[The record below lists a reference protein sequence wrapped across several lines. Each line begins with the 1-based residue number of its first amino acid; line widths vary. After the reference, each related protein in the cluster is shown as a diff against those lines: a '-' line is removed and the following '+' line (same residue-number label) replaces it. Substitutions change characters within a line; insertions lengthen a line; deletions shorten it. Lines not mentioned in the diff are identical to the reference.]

1 MSIGKR
7 TAVATLCLL
16 LMGSGLALALQPL
29 LDPAVPR
36 ALMDPPPRPSAG
48 SGAELAEEGM
58 PRWITLDDFVPGQ
71 APPPLLQSDPIQ
83 PDDRGLRTPAPRT
96 NWTGVVNNPATIVPP
111 DTHIA
116 VGPNLGAAGRV
127 VEVTNSDVQIWDKTG
142 AVIAGPTPLS
152 TMFPPSVG
160 PFPFDPKVLYDQHSG
175 HFFIVCLEGNTPA
188 GNLIHIAASTGS
200 TPNSLGA
207 ADWTFSVG
215 SGVQVI
221 GGTPTWADYPGIGAD
236 ANALFVTTN
245 QFTGAPVAFR
255 GANIRV
261 FNKAQLIA
269 GFYTFVDITYDAL
282 VTWGVATIQPAHVY
296 GATDNGGMYLINRI
310 GAGTYRIYNVTGH
323 PAAPVAT
330 TSTHPWAA
338 GAFPADTGADQ
349 GGVALPDLDTLSSR
363 VQNAVYRGTL
373 WCCLTSN
380 PDGDAETEVVWQEI
394 NTAGGPPA
402 APFVVQ
408 AGFIQGTGVDNW
420 TYMPSINVNAAGDAA
435 LSFTQS
441 AWWKF
446 PDFSYTM
453 RLATD
458 PPGTFQAEVVAL
470 ASAGFYDSFV
480 PNPIDRWGD
489 FSGCVVDP
497 TDDCFWV
504 ANEFANTSVV
514 GASTWGT
521 QIASFCSTPPIAAC
535 CASKTACAML
545 DQATC
550 LAQGWVWRGPPK
562 VCPTQNVQTNV
573 HQGIAVV
580 HWTTPGLDCYTMKKH
595 LRGCIDGELIDAWM
609 TDIDPDLGQEMC
621 HSFDGVD
628 PCSPPL
634 PADFFG
640 PGSDPF
646 EGHVCLRG
654 EPLGPTT
661 WGDYDVADTLVQRDI
676 DPFDRCELDY
686 DNPRV
691 VTAQIVALNL
701 VSTDPITVT
710 YDGGLD
716 PELWDVAVDLS
727 VQGSPSGTVTAT
739 RTHCNGGYYASNL
752 PVQPRFTF
760 TKVSDPAVTREL
772 DTGLAGLCPIN
783 LAQDDNP
790 AWSSDLDPNFNPD
803 SPWCSDF
810 HPAIEEPM
818 PTTDCDCQP
827 NGIRDDCEIEDG
839 FSSDCNAN
847 GIPDECDPDT
857 DLDTVT
863 DDCDNCPYDP
873 NPGQLDSDGDE
884 IGDVCDL
891 CPTLP
896 ELLED
901 DEDGDKV
908 RNAADNCPCVVNPDQ
923 TDSDGDEIGDA
934 CDTAGCPCGDIDQSG
949 GPVDLNDFA
958 SFALC
963 FGLTGP
969 GGSCA
974 PVSFDCS
981 DMDANGSV
989 DLNDFATFAL
999 TFGLASSNTVPN
1011 CP

>member
-1 MSIGKR
+1 MLS
-7 TAVATLCLL
+7 VA
-16 LMGSGLALALQPL
+16 SGLALALSPL
-29 LDPAVPR
+29 PAPMVPR
-36 ALMDPPPRPSAG
+36 VLMDPPPRPSGG
-48 SGAELAEEGM
+48 SGAELAEEGT
-58 PRWITLDDFVPGQ
+58 PQWVTLEDFVPGQ
-71 APPPLLQSDPIQ
+71 APPPLLQSDPVD
-83 PDDRGLRTPAPRT
+83 PFDREQRTPAPRT
-96 NWTGVVNNPATIVPP
+96 NWTGVVNNPATLVPP

-116 VGPNLGAAGRV
+116 VGPNLGTAGRV

-142 AVIAGPTPLS
+142 TTIAGPTPLS

-188 GNLIHIAASTGS
+188 GNLIHIAASTSS

-282 VTWGVATIQPAHVY
+282 VTPGVATIQPAHVY
-296 GATDNGGMYLINRI
+296 GVTDNGGMYLLNRI

-323 PAAPVAT
+323 PAAPLAT

-349 GGVALPDLDTLSSR
+349 AGVPLPDLDTLSSR

-380 PDGDAETEVVWQEI
+380 PDADNETEVVWQNI

-408 AGFIQGTGVDNW
+408 AGFIQGTGPDNW

-441 AWWKF
+441 SVVKN

-458 PPGTFQAEVVAL
+458 PPGTFQAEVVAI
-470 ASAGFYDSFV
+470 AGGFYDSFV

-514 GASTWGT
+514 GASTWAT

-535 CASKTACAML
+535 CASKTACADL

-550 LAQGWVWRGPPK
+550 NALGWVWRGPPK
-562 VCPTQNVQTNV
+562 LCPTQNVATAS
-573 HQGIAVV
+573 HQGQAVV
-580 HWTTPGLDCYTMKKH
+580 HWTTPGLNCYTMKKH

-609 TDIDPDLGQEMC
+609 TATEEPGQEMC
-621 HSFDGVD
+621 HQFSPSD

-634 PADFFG
+634 PLGFFG

-646 EGHVCLRG
+646 EGQVCLAG

-661 WGDYDVADTLVQRDI
+661 WGDYDDSDTLILRGA
-676 DPFDRCELDY
+676 DPFDRCDLDY
-686 DNPRV
+686 DIDRV
-691 VTAQIVALNL
+691 VTAQVVALNL
-701 VSTDPITVT
+701 RSIAPITVT
-710 YDGGLD
+710 YNGGLN

-727 VQGSPSGTVTAT
+727 VQGSPPGTVTAT
-739 RTHCNGGYYASNL
+739 RTHCNGGTYGSDL
-752 PVQPRFTF
+752 PVQPRFLF
-760 TKVSDPAVTREL
+760 TRVDPPDGEQREL
-772 DTGLAGLCPIN
+772 DTGLEGICPV
-783 LAQDDNP
+783 LLHQDNQD
-790 AWSSDLDPNFNPD
+790 AWSADLDPNFNPD
-803 SPWCSDF
+803 SPWCTGF
-810 HPAIEEPM
+810 HPSIEEPD
-818 PTTDCDCQP
+818 PSTDCDC
-827 NGIRDDCEIEDG
+827 NGNGWRDDCDIADCPAG
-839 FSSDCNAN
+839 DPLCADCNAN
-847 GIPDECDPDT
+847 GKPDECDPDG
-857 DLDTVT
+857 DGDIVP
-863 DDCDNCPYDP
+863 DDCDNCPADP
-873 NPGQLDSDGDE
+873 NPGQLDADGDE

-891 CPTLP
+891 CPALP

-908 RNAADNCPCVVNPDQ
+908 RNGDDNCPCVVNPDQ
-923 TDSDGDEIGDA
+923 ADGDGDGIGDA
-934 CDTAGCPCGDIDQSG
+934 CDTAGCVCGDINQSG
-949 GPVDLNDFA
+949 GLVDLNDFA

-969 GGSCA
+969 GGSCG

-981 DMDANGSV
+981 DMDANGNV

-999 TFGLASSNTVPN
+999 TFGLVSSNTVPN